1 MADRKRKF
9 AAEKKRIE
17 EEMEEIKQSTEVRL
31 NGYRVTLD
39 FKASTFVATG

>member
-31 NGYRVTLD
+31 NRYDIGLY
-39 FKASTFVATG
+39 